1 MKKILLSQTKGR
13 WTYGSTPSEI
23 LKNVKN
29 KADPTKMIETSLDDN
44 LNTQSEA
51 FGETNRI
58 ANTLDQVRENL
69 DPFIQWMVFI
79 GLTFAV
85 ILIIRNAFGLSTS
98 GVTWDDTASKD
109 IKNKIY
115 NIIKWVVIITAAFW
129 IIKLLLG
136 AISYILN

>member
-1 MKKILLSQTKGR
+1 
-13 WTYGSTPSEI
+13 

-69 DPFIQWMVFI
+69 DPFVQWMVFI

-98 GVTWDDTASKD
+98 GVT
-109 IKNKIY
+109 
-115 NIIKWVVIITAAFW
+115 
-129 IIKLLLG
+129 
-136 AISYILN
+136 

>member
-1 MKKILLSQTKGR
+1 
-13 WTYGSTPSEI
+13 
-23 LKNVKN
+23 
-29 KADPTKMIETSLDDN
+29 MIDTRLDDN
-44 LNTQSEA
+44 LYTGSTK

-69 DPFIQWMVFI
+69 DPFVQWMVFI

-98 GVTWDDTASKD
+98 GVTGDDSASKD
-109 IKNKIY
+109 IKSKMY
-115 NIIKWVVIITAAFW
+115 NIIKGVVIITAAFF
-129 IIKLLLG
+129 IVKLLLS